1 MRKSF
6 YMACAA
12 AMLLASC
19 SQDEFSGNDAE
30 SNEALQPIKIGVTQK
45 NIRNTRGTGTVGGV
59 VNGEGQNVEYT
70 NQWAG
75 ESFNLFMFKHGT
87 LDLATC
93 KYEREGMQTYVG
105 PVFDNQEFKAP
116 NGHDGSVSEDASN
129 YYAAASNGDI
139 RYYPTQGAYDFWAYR
154 LDDCEKLANY
164 DTEDNKLY
172 IDFVMDGSQD
182 IMTAKAEPSAEQIEA
197 AGGEE
202 YKERF
207 FSAWTARKD
216 INPCLK
222 FVHELTRLKFFVKGG
237 NDDAVNP
244 EKGIKVESIKV
255 ISKNSGR
262 LIVAYTPEANV
273 TDNIEWNE
281 ATDTMT
287 LKQRNGEANEA
298 LEALEAVSPSSTS
311 EYDKV
316 GEALMV
322 APQDEY
328 EIIITISQQLKL
340 NTSDEEASKTYT
352 EVKTVIKPQESN
364 TEDMTFEKGY
374 SYNVK
379 MTLYGL
385 QEIKISTEL
394 APWTSGEDIEFTPE
408 EDEF

>member
-1 MRKSF
+1 M
-6 YMACAA
+6 
-12 AMLLASC
+12 
-19 SQDEFSGNDAE
+19 
-30 SNEALQPIKIGVTQK
+30 
-45 NIRNTRGTGTVGGV
+45 
-59 VNGEGQNVEYT
+59 
-70 NQWAG
+70 
-75 ESFNLFMFKHGT
+75 
-87 LDLATC
+87 
-93 KYEREGMQTYVG
+93 
-105 PVFDNQEFKAP
+105 
-116 NGHDGSVSEDASN
+116 
-129 YYAAASNGDI
+129 
-139 RYYPTQGAYDFWAYR
+139 
-154 LDDCEKLANY
+154 
-164 DTEDNKLY
+164 
-172 IDFVMDGSQD
+172 
-182 IMTAKAEPSAEQIEA
+182 
-197 AGGEE
+197 
-202 YKERF
+202 
-207 FSAWTARKD
+207 
-216 INPCLK
+216 
-222 FVHELTRLKFFVKGG
+222 
-237 NDDAVNP
+237 
-244 EKGIKVESIKV
+244 ESIKV